1 MKKEFEDSINVE
13 FSVSFGERHTDN
25 EGDYDYTN
33 DYIGDIIRE
42 YPRYEEDNRISIGSI
57 EIAQIL
63 LGQAR
68 EDGFGIYEL
77 LDSDGQIYDAVAPIW
92 DFDESDFVEVL
103 LEDNFHQ
110 SIIVIKDIKILPQY
124 RGKGYGERALL
135 EVVRRFAWMGVIV
148 LKAFPKQLEP
158 KDYWKKEMKLELMEQ
173 DKRKAKAKLYKLYR
187 KCGFKH
193 TKGVPKEIMTIVKM

>member
-25 EGDYDYTN
+25 EGMYDYRNDYD
-33 DYIGDIIRE
+33 GDIVRE
-42 YPRYEEDNRISIGSI
+42 YPRYEEDSISIGSI
-57 EIAQIL
+57 EITQLL

-68 EDGFGIYEL
+68 EDGFSTYEL
-77 LDSDGQIYDAVAPIW
+77 IDSDTQIYDAVAHIW
-92 DFDESDFVEVL
+92 DFGESDFIEAL

-110 SIIVIKDIKILPQY
+110 SIIVIKDIKIFPQY

-158 KDYWKKEMKLELMEQ
+158 KDFWEKEMKLELMEQ